1 MKGNNMCS
9 LMDVTEKDINT
20 FKSSIE
26 VTNETP
32 VPSIMKDVKWSWAVD
47 ILERHIVHK
56 EYISSRSLLTALER
70 IKCG

>member
-9 LMDVTEKDINT
+9 LMDITEDKVKTIVKEEPVT
-20 FKSSIE
+20 
-26 VTNETP
+26 
-32 VPSIMKDVKWSWAVD
+32 WSWAVD